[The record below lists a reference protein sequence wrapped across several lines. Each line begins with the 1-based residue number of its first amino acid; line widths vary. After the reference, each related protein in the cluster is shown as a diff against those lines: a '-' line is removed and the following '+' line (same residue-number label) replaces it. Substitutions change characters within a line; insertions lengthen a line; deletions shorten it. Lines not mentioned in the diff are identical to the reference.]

1 MSYID
6 TIDNEYVAHLAGYP
20 IYHPLDSI
28 SDRPYGHFDFGCS
41 PSNLVLGGGS
51 GEHPGLVIHRLDALA
66 LHFVDASINGLTP
79 EEDDNKMCDWFPIDD
94 YLFLGWENHFE
105 FAGWSV
111 AQFQDFYQC
120 CSSPTLLWP
129 FNPQS
134 IESVEKWLAISI
146 GEFVWFSL
154 AELIPN
160 LSEVRDRHPRL
171 QVLCQNVM
179 TIPPGY
185 PKTAGRLTIDS
196 HDVQWGNYR
205 WQTYDT

>member
-120 CSSPTLLWP
+120 S
-129 FNPQS
+129 FR
-134 IESVEKWLAISI
+134 IS
-146 GEFVWFSL
+146 
-154 AELIPN
+154 
-160 LSEVRDRHPRL
+160 R
-171 QVLCQNVM
+171 
-179 TIPPGY
+179 
-185 PKTAGRLTIDS
+185 
-196 HDVQWGNYR
+196 
-205 WQTYDT
+205 